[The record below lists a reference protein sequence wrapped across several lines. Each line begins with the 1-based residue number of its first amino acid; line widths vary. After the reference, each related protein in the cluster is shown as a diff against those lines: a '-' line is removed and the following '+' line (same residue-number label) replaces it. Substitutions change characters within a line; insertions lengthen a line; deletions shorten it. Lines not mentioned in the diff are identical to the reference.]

1 MITRSPTHLCDSQS
15 PHQQFSHS
23 QEKLIFFY
31 EETMKIIRLN
41 VKTFLRWSIIYSSPH
56 FSMWWSL

>member
-1 MITRSPTHLCDSQS
+1 MIIRGPIPLCDSQS
-15 PHQQFSHS
+15 PHQQFSHF
-23 QEKLIFFY
+23 QEKLIFFN

-41 VKTFLRWSIIYSSPH
+41 VKTFLCWFIIYSSPH